1 LSHEYV
7 NYVIGINKQN
17 GEFFHL
23 IHFDWIFVGTLYHIL
38 MDALFYFGL

>member
-17 GEFFHL
+17 CEFFHL
-23 IHFDWIFVGTLYHIL
+23 IHFDWICVGTLYDIL
-38 MDALFYFGL
+38 VDVLFNMGS